1 MIAALLASAAMAN
14 ASQASTLAMAA
25 GEVSASFRQSLIFVR
40 ASVDG
45 GPEGMFLLDTG
56 ASETVIDARYATL
69 ARVKLGGPITL
80 TGGGGVRD
88 ARQGEDAMLHL
99 PGGPSGRL
107 NPAIADLSAVA
118 RDIGQRLDGI
128 LGDDFL
134 KRFVVELDYR
144 DQRVFVRAASD
155 VAPPADSTPMRLAK
169 TPFLVAR
176 VRQGRHIATAEFQI
190 DTGSNTALDLWRPFA
205 GSAFPD
211 ARGLTVSGL
220 GVAGRT
226 ENRRARFDSLE
237 TAGQRIPG
245 PEANLDDEI
254 RPDDADARYG
264 GVIGAPAWAGLDI
277 TLDFPRQRFWI
288 R

>member
-1 MIAALLASAAMAN
+1 
-14 ASQASTLAMAA
+14 
-25 GEVSASFRQSLIFVR
+25 
-40 ASVDG
+40 
-45 GPEGMFLLDTG
+45 MFLLDTG
-56 ASETVIDARYATL
+56 ASETVIDARYA
-69 ARVKLGGPITL
+69 ARARIKLGKPITL
-80 TGGGGVRD
+80 TGGGGARD
-88 ARQGEDAMLHL
+88 ARRGEEAWLHL
-99 PGGPSGRL
+99 PGGPSAKL
-107 NPAIADLSAVA
+107 KPAVADLSAAA
-118 RDIGQRLDGI
+118 RGMGQPLDGI

-134 KRFVVELDYR
+134 RRFVVELDYR
-144 DQRVFVRAASD
+144 DRRVFIHPASE
-155 VAPPADSTPMRLAK
+155 APPPPADAATMRVNK
-169 TPFLVAR
+169 TPFLVAWI
-176 VRQGRHIATAEFQI
+176 RQGRRSATAEFQI

-205 GSAFPD
+205 RSAFPD